1 MKKCFALF
9 IALAAMA
16 HATTKDV
23 RIAQTPNDIS
33 WINVTISPA
42 ADSLLGFS
50 SDKTVSNVTI
60 GSGLDLTAG
69 VLTSLNSGTVTSVGL
84 TMPTGF
90 SVAGSPVTSSG
101 TLAVTTTLN
110 GILKGDG
117 SGFGTATAG
126 TDYEVPLTF
135 STGLTRTTNTITVNA
150 INLAASGSGGVT
162 GNLPVTNL
170 NSGTGASATTA
181 WFGDGQWKTPAG
193 GGDVTG
199 PASAVDG
206 EIVLYDGVT
215 GTAIKRATGSGI
227 VRVTSGV
234 YGTPGDVDLTSEVT
248 GNLPVAHLNSGT
260 GASSSTFWRGDAT
273 WAAPSAVDVQTF
285 TSDDTWNK
293 PAGAKIVEVIAI
305 GAGGGGGSGRR
316 GATSTARNAGGG
328 GGGGAISRK
337 TFIASSLASSVTV
350 TVGVGG
356 TGGAAV
362 TTNDTDGASGNSG
375 TASSFGTLLL
385 AGGGGRG
392 MLGDDTTSG
401 DGGGGGGVAGNS
413 TTGNGGSPGPLSGIA
428 PNAISGAGANGSS
441 GSSSSGCAEYGGAG
455 GGRGIFNSVNTP
467 GGSSLYGAA
476 GGGGGGWINGSNSA
490 SAGGA
495 GGARGAYTVGGGGAG
510 GAVGANGTDG
520 VTNGYGGGGGGA
532 GTASAAG
539 AGGDGGP
546 QGGGGGG
553 GGASLNGFNSGAGGD
568 GGSGQVIVI
577 TYF

>member
-227 VRVTSGV
+227 VEVASGVFGTATAGTDYVAPGAITTSG
-234 YGTPGDVDLTSEVT
+234 LTMDTARLLGRTTAST
-248 GNLPVAHLNSGT
+248 GGPEEIAVGSGLSLSSGT
-260 GASSSTFWRGDAT
+260 ITANAGFQFARVSTQFDKNA
-273 WAAPSAVDVQTF
+273 
-285 TSDDTWNK
+285 DTTLANI
-293 PAGAKIVEVIAI
+293 PGLSVTV
-305 GAGGGGGSGRR
+305 AGGTTYSFEARVFITQDTQPAVGQSKVAINGTATATAVTYDIQTTGVSNLSRQTSLGGSG
-316 GATSTARNAGGG
+316 GNGSILATIQTMITGTITVNTGGTLTVQF
-328 GGGGAISRK
+328 AQQV
-337 TFIASSLASSVTV
+337 ASGTSSVL
-350 TVGVGG
+350 VG
-356 TGGAAV
+356 
-362 TTNDTDGASGNSG
+362 S
-375 TASSFGTLLL
+375 
-385 AGGGGRG
+385 
-392 MLGDDTTSG
+392 
-401 DGGGGGGVAGNS
+401 
-413 TTGNGGSPGPLSGIA
+413 
-428 PNAISGAGANGSS
+428 
-441 GSSSSGCAEYGGAG
+441 
-455 GGRGIFNSVNTP
+455 
-467 GGSSLYGAA
+467 
-476 GGGGGGWINGSNSA
+476 
-490 SAGGA
+490 
-495 GGARGAYTVGGGGAG
+495 
-510 GAVGANGTDG
+510 
-520 VTNGYGGGGGGA
+520 
-532 GTASAAG
+532 
-539 AGGDGGP
+539 
-546 QGGGGGG
+546 
-553 GGASLNGFNSGAGGD
+553 
-568 GGSGQVIVI
+568 
-577 TYF
+577 YFKVWSY